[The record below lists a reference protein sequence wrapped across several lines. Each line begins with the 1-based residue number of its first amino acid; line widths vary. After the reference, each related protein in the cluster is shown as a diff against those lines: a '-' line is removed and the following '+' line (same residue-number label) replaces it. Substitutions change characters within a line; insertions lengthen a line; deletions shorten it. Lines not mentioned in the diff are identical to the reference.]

1 MKDTGHKIYISKEML
16 RDYATMDKRWTD
28 ITLIPFSKVTPDDI
42 ECSEYYRMD
51 LDDVREVLLNCRS
64 KKMSAVS
71 FFLEWWEP
79 LLVHLYDYLEL
90 SDLFGPNPG
99 NIKNMRM
106 IGLPVSDNDLF
117 KWIIRHIFDKYEQ
130 FTLSMLSVSLEDY
143 LDIGQLLDQITWHYE
158 DEDSEEVI
166 PGRYIDLIKH
176 DFIMEFDNDLILK
189 DADPV
194 TRAAFR
200 DFTDHLALKGDFDAL
215 RIKGYA
221 SYGGSSLYPCDY
233 AVAAECMEKLWREG
247 SFGYAANTL
256 GYIYYYGRLGDG
268 IPDYEKAFFYFS
280 IGSTY
285 GITES
290 TYKLADMFLK
300 GLYVKRNLPLAASII
315 ERLYGEERY
324 RFEQGEFD
332 GKFADVAIRMG
343 DLQLQNSD
351 PLLRDLM
358 KLRAY
363 RFYLQAEFAL
373 TLRMQ
378 SVKNSFDKGILENLR
393 FKMDN
398 IADSLPH
405 KRKTHTDTLPT
416 PLLEF
421 VASHAYS
428 LYELKLKA
436 LKNNRIKMQITRMSR
451 SDDNDLGM
459 TLLCYP
465 YFDCCDL
472 TDEVVITAKDVYDS
486 APLTGSVIVFDSV
499 NTVADNANGVEKILF
514 TLNGKTVA
522 VISADSYI
530 ISRPRL

>member
-1 MKDTGHKIYISKEML
+1 MKDIEHKIFISKEML
-16 RDYATMDKRWTD
+16 RDYATMDKCWND
-28 ITLIPFSKVTPDDI
+28 ITLVPFSKVSPEDI

-51 LDDVREVLLNCRS
+51 LEDIREVLTKCRT
-64 KKMSAVS
+64 KRITAVS

-79 LLVHLYDYLEL
+79 MLVHLYDYLEL
-90 SDLFGPNPG
+90 SEMFGPNPG
-99 NIKNMRM
+99 NIKNMRL
-106 IGLPVSDNDLF
+106 ISLPTTDEDLL
-117 KWIIRHIFDKYEQ
+117 KWILRHIFDKYEQ
-130 FTLSMLSVSLEDY
+130 FTLSMISVELNEY
-143 LDIGQLLDQITWHYE
+143 LNVGKILQQIEWHYE
-158 DEDSEEVI
+158 DEDNEEVI

-176 DFIMEFDNDLILK
+176 DYIMELDNDLILK
-189 DADPV
+189 DADPI
-194 TRAAFR
+194 TRAAFKE
-200 DFTDHLALKGDFDAL
+200 FTDDLASGGDFEAL

-233 AVAAECMEKLWREG
+233 KVAAECMERLWKEG

-256 GYIYYYGRLGDG
+256 GYIYYYGRLGK
-268 IPDYEKAFFYFS
+268 PDYEKAFFYFS
-280 IGSTY
+280 VGSTY

-300 GLYVKRNLPLAASII
+300 GLYVKRNLPLAASMI

-324 RFEQGEFD
+324 RFEQGYFE

-343 DLQLQNSD
+343 DLQLSNND
-351 PLLRDLM
+351 PLIKDLM

-378 SVKNSFDKGILENLR
+378 STRNPYDKGTMENLR

-398 IADSLPH
+398 LADSLPH
-405 KRKTHTDTLPT
+405 KKKTHTDTLPT

-421 VASHAYS
+421 AASHAYC
-428 LYELKLKA
+428 LYELQLKE
-436 LKNNRIKMQITRMSR
+436 LKNNRVKISVTRMSR

-472 TDEVVITAKDVYDS
+472 TDEVIITAKDVYDV
-486 APLTGSVIVFDSV
+486 APVSRGTIVFDTV
-499 NTVADNANGVEKILF
+499 NTAPDSANGVEQVIF

>member
-1 MKDTGHKIYISKEML
+1 MKDLEHKIFISKEML
-16 RDYATMDKRWTD
+16 RDYAAMDKCWND
-28 ITLIPFSKVTPDDI
+28 ITLIPFSKVSVDDI

-51 LDDVREVLLNCRS
+51 LEDMREVLTKCRS
-64 KKMSAVS
+64 KRISAVS

-79 LLVHLYDYLEL
+79 MLVHLYDYLEL
-90 SDLFGPNPG
+90 SDMFGPNPG
-99 NIKNMRM
+99 NIKNMRL
-106 IGLPVSDNDLF
+106 INLPTTDEDLL

-130 FTLSMLSVSLEDY
+130 FTLSMINAELNEYLSV
-143 LDIGQLLDQITWHYE
+143 GQILQQIEWHYE
-158 DEDSEEVI
+158 DEDNEQVL

-176 DFIMEFDNDLILK
+176 DYIMELDNDLILK

-194 TRAAFR
+194 TRAIFKE
-200 DFTDHLALKGDFDAL
+200 FTDDLAAKGDFEAL

-233 AVAAECMEKLWREG
+233 KVAAECMEKLWKEG

-256 GYIYYYGRLGDG
+256 GYIYYYGRLGE
-268 IPDYEKAFFYFS
+268 PDYEKAFFYFS

-290 TYKLADMFLK
+290 SYKLADMFMK
-300 GLYVKRNLPLAASII
+300 GLYVKRNLPLAASMI

-324 RFEQGEFD
+324 RFEQGGFE
-332 GKFADVAIRMG
+332 GKFADIAVRMG

-351 PLLRDLM
+351 PLIKDLM

-378 SVKNSFDKGILENLR
+378 STRNPYDRGNMENLR
-393 FKMDN
+393 FKMDTL
-398 IADSLPH
+398 ADTLPH

-421 VASHAYS
+421 VASHAYC
-428 LYELKLKA
+428 LYELKLKE
-436 LKNNRIKMQITRMSR
+436 LKNNRVKMQVTRMSR

-472 TDEVVITAKDVYDS
+472 TDEVCITAKDVYDF
-486 APLTGSVIVFDSV
+486 APVSRGTIIFDTV
-499 NTVADNANGVEKILF
+499 NTNTNSANGVEQIIF